1 MHFLQFYVEH
11 SKKSK
16 SVKVIYIY
24 ASERSRYTLSENGIL
39 CYAMYDLLF
48 WEYEGLKLKN
58 FVKFLLSLH
67 LFKYF
72 DG

>member
-11 SKKSK
+11 IKKSK

-48 WEYEGLKLKN
+48 WEY
-58 FVKFLLSLH
+58 
-67 LFKYF
+67 
-72 DG
+72 

>member
-39 CYAMYDLLF
+39 WYAMYDLLF
-48 WEYEGLKLKN
+48 WEY
-58 FVKFLLSLH
+58 
-67 LFKYF
+67 
-72 DG
+72 